1 MSQMFNLISQ
11 GGPVFMLPILA
22 MLILIIVL
30 IVKGI
35 LNRENDNTKTI
46 SLISSIGLFTLVWG
60 VLGQVIG
67 LIGGFDAIEAA
78 GNVSPGMMAAGLK
91 VSFLTTLFGLIV
103 FLVARLGII
112 FLIWKKE

>member
-1 MSQMFNLISQ
+1 
-11 GGPVFMLPILA
+11 MLPILA
-22 MLILIIVL
+22 LMVLIIVL

-35 LNRENDNTKTI
+35 INKNNANVKTI
-46 SLISSIGLFTLVWG
+46 SLISSIGLFALVWG

-103 FLVARLGII
+103 FLVARIGII

>member
-1 MSQMFNLISQ
+1 MSQVFNLISQ
-11 GGPVFMLPILA
+11 GGFVFMLPILA

-35 LNRENDNTKTI
+35 LNKENDNAKTI
-46 SLISSIGLFTLVWG
+46 SLIFSIGLFTLVWG

-78 GNVSPGMMAAGLK
+78 GNVSPGMLASGLK

-112 FLIWKKE
+112 FLIWKRK